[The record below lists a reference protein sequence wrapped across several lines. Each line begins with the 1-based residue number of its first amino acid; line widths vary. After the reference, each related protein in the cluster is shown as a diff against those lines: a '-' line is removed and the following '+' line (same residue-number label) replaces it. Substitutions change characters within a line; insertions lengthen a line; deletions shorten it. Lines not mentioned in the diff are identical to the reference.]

1 MNIWERLAQTEDRGR
16 RRLLFVGWLTEQV
29 KPYDLEPIVVGGHAL
44 EFYTLGDYATAD
56 IDLVCYDR
64 EIVGQVLEQAGFHR
78 EGRHWYR
85 SDLDLALGLSSRR
98 RTETIEVPDDVL
110 AGSRERVERVAIY
123 EYTVCLIGKEDL
135 LIDRLNACVH
145 WRSEADCLWVKELML
160 LFGEVLDWAYLERRA
175 AEEGTLDKL
184 TTLRR
189 EVGVD

>member
-1 MNIWERLAQTEDRGR
+1 MNIWERLAQTADRGR

-29 KPYDLEPIVVGGHAL
+29 KTYDLEPIVVGGHAL

-56 IDLVCYDR
+56 IDLVCPDR
-64 EIVGQVLEQAGFHR
+64 AVVGQVLEQAGFHR
-78 EGRHWYR
+78 EGRHWYWP
-85 SDLDLALGLSSRR
+85 DLDLA
-98 RTETIEVPDDVL
+98 IEVPDDVL
-110 AGSRERVERVAIY
+110 AGSRERVERVAID

-175 AEEGTLDKL
+175 TEEGTLDKL
-184 TTLRR
+184 IELRK
-189 EVGVD
+189 EAGGDQL

>member
-1 MNIWERLAQTEDRGR
+1 MTMNIWEKLAKTADRSR

-64 EIVGQVLEQAGFHR
+64 AIVGQVLEQAGFHR

-85 SDLDLALGLSSRR
+85 PDLDLA
-98 RTETIEVPDDVL
+98 IEVPDDVL
-110 AGSRERVERVAIY
+110 AGSQERVERVAIN

-175 AEEGTLDKL
+175 AEEGALDKL

-189 EVGVD
+189 EVGGD